1 MLIENTRTDAAF
13 AAHPAAAPHIGS
25 FVGVP
30 IRLADG
36 ELFGTL
42 CAVDPEPRAFSPRQV
57 ELLVV
62 LARLVATQIERA
74 RAEAARA
81 EALAARRA
89 AEARLRDEARFRS
102 LVANA
107 TDLIT
112 ILDPAGAIRYES
124 PAIERVLGYDPEE
137 LVGAD
142 AFALVHPDDRAATW
156 DAFAATLADPAFV
169 PTVEFRFR
177 HRDGSWRW
185 LEATGTNL
193 LADSDVG
200 GVVVNSRDV
209 TERRRLAEEAA
220 RAEALAE
227 SDRLKSALLA
237 AVSHELRTPLAT
249 IKVATGSLLSP
260 TAVWTEQD
268 RAEFLRA
275 VDAEADRL
283 ARTVDNLL
291 DLSRIEGGV
300 LRPDTGWHDAA
311 ALVAETAAHL
321 RGHAAA
327 HRVVVELAPGLPP
340 ACFDRDQV
348 GRVLTNLGENAVKHT
363 APGTTVTFSARALPG
378 AVELAVRDDG
388 PGIPA
393 DELPRV
399 FDRFSRGSR
408 STGVPGAGIG
418 LAICKGLVEAHGGR
432 IWAESREGEGT
443 TVRLTL
449 PLAPPEGGAA

>member
-1 MLIENTRTDAAF
+1 MPL
-13 AAHPAAAPHIGS
+13 
-25 FVGVP
+25 
-30 IRLADG
+30 RLVDG
-36 ELFGTL
+36 AVFGTL
-42 CAVDPEPRAFSPRQV
+42 CAVDPEPRAFAPPQV
-57 ELLVV
+57 EVLVV
-62 LARLVATQIERA
+62 LARLLATQIERE

-112 ILDPAGAIRYES
+112 ILAADGTIRYES

-193 LADSDVG
+193 LADPDVG

-209 TERRRLAEEAA
+209 TERRRLAEAAA

-291 DLSRIEGGV
+291 DLSRMEGGV
-300 LRPDTGWHDAA
+300 LRPVLGWHDAA
-311 ALVAETAAHL
+311 ELVAEVAADL
-321 RGHAAA
+321 RGRAAD
-327 HRVVVELAPGLPP
+327 HRVVAEAAPGLPR
-340 ACFDRDQV
+340 ACFDRVQV
-348 GRVLTNLGENAVKHT
+348 GRVLANLGENAVKHT
-363 APGTTVTFSARALPG
+363 APGTTVVLSARALPG
-378 AVELAVRDDG
+378 VLEFAVRDDG
-388 PGIPA
+388 RGIAA
-393 DELPRV
+393 DVLPHI
-399 FDRFSRGSR
+399 FDRFYRGTQR
-408 STGVPGAGIG
+408 AGVAGAGIG

-443 TVRLTL
+443 TVRFTL
-449 PLAPPEGGAA
+449 PLGHDGEGAA